1 MQVISRDA
9 RARLSP
15 IIDVKVMTAAS
26 ARFAAPW
33 GHHSGP
39 MLRQDLHKVQWKP
52 KYLPRLYL
60 RVPCYEQA
68 IRNTPQ
74 CPILTI
80 VTLML
85 SPSDCSCCYSVEGET
100 GHVGT
105 CLGLRG

>member
-52 KYLPRLYL
+52 VSIHVHLAQSFLMVHGQQGIVVMEMEGAMDTLVSLLEILPHR
-60 RVPCYEQA
+60 
-68 IRNTPQ
+68 T
-74 CPILTI
+74 
-80 VTLML
+80 
-85 SPSDCSCCYSVEGET
+85 
-100 GHVGT
+100 
-105 CLGLRG
+105 